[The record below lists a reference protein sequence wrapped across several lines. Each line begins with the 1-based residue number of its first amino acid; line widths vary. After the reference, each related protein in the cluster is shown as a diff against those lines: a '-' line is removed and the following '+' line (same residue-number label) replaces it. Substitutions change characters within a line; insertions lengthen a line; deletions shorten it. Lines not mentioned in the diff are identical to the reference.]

1 MASAAGRTRGAPR
14 PKVNGTGSAARAA
27 NDVPSTEFM
36 SDPADHAYAHACAVF
51 GAGEA
56 AIETAILA
64 SKRGG
69 RSRSAVLGHAR
80 HFALTRGSEATTA
93 DLDEVVPDELTELAL
108 LLAATRPVIERVI
121 ADLDGRHGLDRGGF
135 ARALGLTPAAAGA
148 RTTAL
153 SAEWQAQ
160 LDPVVLAHLGPGG
173 CEGLAAV
180 LSSPMESGGAND
192 DDTHAATPVTLGALI
207 AIGPAV
213 VDHAAECSDCA
224 DRLRSMVSVRTL
236 LGQRPIE
243 SAPAPVRAA
252 VTSSRLR
259 RPIPP
264 PPLVP
269 ETVTRRWLRPMVT
282 VAVVVAV
289 AVGAGAISAA
299 RRTEPATPTVAAL
312 TEVPAEGSAL
322 AVSPSVVEG
331 PLAPPVALSNNSGH
345 EVRWEADADVD
356 WLQVAPSEGRLEAGE
371 TATLRLAVGADAPE
385 GEVRGAVRITGAE
398 GSVTL
403 IRLTTTVERPPDV
416 AATADGCAV
425 TVTVEDEG
433 QIRTVEL
440 HEGAATTPLPPTSD
454 GYAGRLRNSPT
465 PMFWSVTAV
474 DARGNKTRT
483 PDRLLAPNACP

>member
-1 MASAAGRTRGAPR
+1 MP
-14 PKVNGTGSAARAA
+14 
-27 NDVPSTEFM
+27 
-36 SDPADHAYAHACAVF
+36 DPADHAYAHACAVF
-51 GAGEA
+51 GPGEA
-56 AIETAILA
+56 AIETALLA
-64 SKRGG
+64 TKRGA

-80 HFALTRGSEATTA
+80 HEVLARNSQATVA
-93 DLDEVVPDELTELAL
+93 DLDEPAPDELTELAL
-108 LLAATRPVIERVI
+108 RLAATRPLIERVT

-148 RTTAL
+148 RSGAL
-153 SAEWQAQ
+153 SSEWQAL

-173 CEGLAAV
+173 CDGLAAV
-180 LSSPMESGGAND
+180 LSPIVDGRMDGGGAND
-192 DDTHAATPVTLGALI
+192 DGSPVASPVTLGALI
-207 AIGPAV
+207 ALGPSV
-213 VDHAAECSDCA
+213 GDHAAACSDCA

-243 SAPAPVRAA
+243 TAPAPVRAA
-252 VTSSRLR
+252 VSSSRLR

-269 ETVTRRWLRPMVT
+269 ETVVRRWLRPVVT
-282 VAVVVAV
+282 IAAVVAV
-289 AVGAGAISAA
+289 AVGAGAITAA
-299 RRTEPATPTVAAL
+299 RRTDPGTPTVAAL

-371 TATLRLAVGADAPE
+371 TSTLRLAIGADAPE
-385 GEVRGAVRITGAE
+385 GDVRGAVRITGAE

-403 IRLTTTVERPPDV
+403 IRVTTTVERPPDV

-454 GYAGRLRNSPT
+454 GYAGRLRNSSIPT
-465 PMFWSVTAV
+465 FWSVTAV
-474 DARGNKTRT
+474 DARGNRTRT
-483 PDRLLAPNACP
+483 PDRLLAANTCP

>member
-1 MASAAGRTRGAPR
+1 MP
-14 PKVNGTGSAARAA
+14 
-27 NDVPSTEFM
+27 
-36 SDPADHAYAHACAVF
+36 DPADHAYAHACAVF
-51 GAGEA
+51 GPGEA
-56 AIETAILA
+56 AIETAMLA
-64 SKRGG
+64 TKRGG

-80 HFALTRGSEATTA
+80 HVALGRSSEAATA
-93 DLDEVVPDELTELAL
+93 DLDAIVSDDLPELAAR
-108 LLAATRPVIERVI
+108 LAATRPVIERVI

-135 ARALGLTPAAAGA
+135 ARASGLTPAAAGA
-148 RTTAL
+148 RSSAL
-153 SAEWQAQ
+153 SAEWQAL

-173 CEGLAAV
+173 CDGLASV
-180 LSSPMESGGAND
+180 LSPVVDGGAASD
-192 DDTHAATPVTLGALI
+192 DEAHVDPPVTLGALI

-213 VDHAAECSDCA
+213 ADHAAECSDCG

-269 ETVTRRWLRPMVT
+269 ETDARRWLRPVVT

-289 AVGAGAISAA
+289 AVGAGAISAT

-345 EVRWEADADVD
+345 EVRWEADADVE

-371 TATLRLAVGADAPE
+371 TATLRIAIGADAPE

-454 GYAGRLRNSPT
+454 GYAGRLRNLSIPT
-465 PMFWSVTAV
+465 FWSVTAV

-483 PDRLLAPNACP
+483 PDRLLPANTCP